1 MGKKH
6 MADAS
11 NKSIARP
18 VIAVADS
25 ALIRS
30 FYFWMSLL
38 IAALVA
44 YGFSQTILQ
53 NLIHPSV
60 PRPAILYVHAGLFFG
75 WVALFIT
82 QTALV
87 RVRNVRLHRRVGL
100 AAVVFGAAIP
110 IIGIATSLTMARF
123 NVAAGS
129 DPRDFAEA
137 FLIIPFNDMILFSVT
152 FGLAV
157 WWRKRPE
164 FHRRL
169 MFMSTCL
176 LTAAAFARF
185 PFITMAEFRF
195 YAGVDLLILLG
206 VSRDLLATGQVH
218 VVYRWMVPIIVV
230 AQVVTMATFLH
241 HAPVWMNIAH
251 RMIA

>member
-18 VIAVADS
+18 VIAIADS

-38 IAALVA
+38 IAALVV

-75 WVALFIT
+75 WVA
-82 QTALV
+82 
-87 RVRNVRLHRRVGL
+87 
-100 AAVVFGAAIP
+100 
-110 IIGIATSLTMARF
+110 
-123 NVAAGS
+123 
-129 DPRDFAEA
+129 
-137 FLIIPFNDMILFSVT
+137 
-152 FGLAV
+152 
-157 WWRKRPE
+157 
-164 FHRRL
+164 
-169 MFMSTCL
+169 
-176 LTAAAFARF
+176 
-185 PFITMAEFRF
+185 
-195 YAGVDLLILLG
+195 
-206 VSRDLLATGQVH
+206 
-218 VVYRWMVPIIVV
+218 
-230 AQVVTMATFLH
+230 QVVTMATFLH